1 MNNMNFTNPPIST
14 PKYVT
19 HKTFYSKM
27 INTEIGYNIYLPH
40 DYEESDKRYPVTYH
54 LHGWQCNESSD
65 IWTLEKVYK
74 SKQAIT
80 VFANSG
86 PTNGGYRGDN
96 ELPVESIIINEL
108 IPHID
113 TKYRTAANC
122 ENRSISGFSMGGAG
136 ALYYA
141 IKYPELFCSTTAY
154 AGAHDFDLD
163 IGEAFNIYATSE
175 QTTDIYENIFLKDSK
190 YFDNGIFYLLKQ
202 NKEKICDKLQIKIH
216 VGTSDGLF
224 CINEILHRYL
234 NALNIPH
241 EYKIF
246 EGIDHELGKII

>member
-1 MNNMNFTNPPIST
+1 MNFINPPATS
-14 PKYVT
+14 PEYVT
-19 HKTFYSKM
+19 HKTFYSKL
-27 INTEIGYNIYLPH
+27 INTEIGYNIYLPP
-40 DYEESDKRYPVTYH
+40 DYSENGKRYPVEYY
-54 LHGWQCNESSD
+54 LHGYGNNESWD

-86 PTNGGYRGDN
+86 PTNNGYRGDN
-96 ELPVESIIINEL
+96 ELPVVSIIINEL

-113 TKYRTAANC
+113 AKYRTDTNC
-122 ENRSISGFSMGGAG
+122 GNRSISGFSMGGAG
-136 ALYYA
+136 ALDYA
-141 IKYPELFCSTTAY
+141 VKYPDLFSSVTAY
-154 AGAHDFDLD
+154 AGAHDFDLY
-163 IGEAFNIYATSE
+163 IGEDFNIYATSE
-175 QTTDIYENIFLKDSK
+175 QTAEIYENIFLKDPK
-190 YFDNGIFYLLKQ
+190 YFDNGVFYLLKQ

-216 VGTSDGLF
+216 IGTSDILF

-246 EGIDHELGKII
+246 EGIGHELGKII